1 MNQLRRK
8 KLVILLSMALFAAC
22 SNPKVTTYKNVSYDA
37 GFDTVYAYLENTKKK
52 EEEAKNNFN
61 ESAKLLKYYNNL
73 FDIYHNYPGLNNI
86 KTINDEA
93 GKKAVVVDQAII
105 DLLKEAKKFY
115 KLSHGEFDITMGAT
129 LKLWHQYR
137 EEGIELN
144 KQGKKGALPSK
155 AELEATK
162 AHRGWDKIQI
172 NEEKKT
178 VFITDPKVSLDV
190 GSIGKGMATELVAKA
205 MEKRGVQSGYIN
217 VGGNIRT
224 IGSKPNNEPWSIGIT
239 DPKGQLTNGLVAFKK
254 QGNFSF
260 VTSGDYERYYIAS
273 DGKTYSHIID
283 PKTLFPANKYRSVTI
298 LTADSGLA
306 DAMSTSLF
314 TLSIEDGKKLV
325 ERVKKETGQKIHV
338 VWVMNPDK
346 VQDKNYTMVGQY
358 AISYT
363 DGLKDQLTFSK

>member
-115 KLSHGEFDITMGAT
+115 ELSHGEFDITMGAT

-144 KQGKKGALPSK
+144 KQGKKGSLPSK

-190 GSIGKGMATELVAKA
+190 GSIGKGIATELVAKA